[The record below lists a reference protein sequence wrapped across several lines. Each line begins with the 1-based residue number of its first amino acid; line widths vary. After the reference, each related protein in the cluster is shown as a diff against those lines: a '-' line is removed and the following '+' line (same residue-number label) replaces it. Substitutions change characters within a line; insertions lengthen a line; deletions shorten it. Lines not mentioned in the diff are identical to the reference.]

1 MELKAKVLV
10 VGGGAIGGLFAW
22 RLSQSREM
30 QVSLVCRSNYSRV
43 RTSGYLI
50 NSAQFGQGVYRP
62 YRTYQTVDEAV
73 DDQGG
78 GFDYV
83 IVALKAL
90 PNIYDSAQRVERA
103 VGPATMVLLF
113 QNGIGIEQPFV
124 TRFPHN
130 PLASTVVFISVKQVD
145 DEESSTADTTNGGGP
160 VVLRHGGFSFLAAG
174 LHHHSPGA
182 GAQDSARLR
191 YLFDAFETS
200 GGVSTIVEPDI
211 QPYRWQKH
219 ILNGSTNPVSVIC
232 GGSTSCQEM
241 VANSYCRKMLQDI
254 MAEIFVLG
262 KKVTGKP
269 FPGVDGII
277 DPQSA
282 TDYIAS
288 IPVPVYTS
296 MLVDSQFKRPM
307 ERDVI
312 LKNPIDLADKHGVD
326 VPHMRALYAML
337 TMIEEGFSR

>member
-1 MELKAKVLV
+1 MELKPKVLI

-22 RLSQSREM
+22 RLSLSRNVL
-30 QVSLVCRSNYSRV
+30 VSIVCRSSYQRV
-43 RTSGYLI
+43 KTHGYLV

-62 YRTYQTVDEAV
+62 YQTYQTVDEAMEA
-73 DDQGG
+73 QGG
-78 GFDYV
+78 GAFDYV

-90 PNIYDSAQRVERA
+90 PNLYDSSQRVA
-103 VGPATMVLLF
+103 QAIGPHTMILLF

-124 TRFPHN
+124 ERFPDN
-130 PLASTVVFISVKQVD
+130 PLVSTVAFISVKQVD
-145 DEESSTADTTNGGGP
+145 DTSDGP

-174 LHHHSPGA
+174 MHHLGGPQEMAKLHF
-182 GAQDSARLR
+182 
-191 YLFDAFETS
+191 LFDAFES
-200 GGVSTIVEPDI
+200 PGGVSTIIESDI

-241 VANSYCRKMLQDI
+241 VANPFCKKMLEDI

-296 MLVDSQFKRPM
+296 MLVDSQCRRPM

-312 LKNPIDLADKHGVD
+312 LKNPIDLADKLGVD
-326 VPHMRALYAML
+326 VPHMRSLYAML
-337 TMIEEGFSR
+337 TMIEEGYSR